1 MFCSTMFMFA
11 NFSFLQPIITSPE
24 HFVWNFIKHR
34 QKFLYVP
41 GGYLPGIIK
50 EVKQN
55 ASGISLF

>member
-1 MFCSTMFMFA
+1 MFMFA